1 MFFPEKSLA
10 YKIYYCYIVLVG
22 TLILLLNLPP
32 TDALRWPLVFFV
44 LLQASAEL
52 LRVPL
57 PRGHGNVS
65 VGFALDLAM
74 IIIFGPAAAAWAA
87 FVAVGLTFVLQPQ
100 RKALWYRALF
110 DSLQFPMV
118 IVLSGYAYL
127 TLGGR
132 VAEVRLPGDLWP
144 LFGSAAVYL
153 LLNVLLVTI
162 AVSLSQK
169 ISFRASYL
177 TNMLWALPNYLALAP
192 LGLLLAVVYLNMGV
206 LGVLLLAVPLL
217 LARHT
222 FLLYIRMR
230 EQHLGTIRALV
241 RAMEAKDS
249 YTRGH
254 SERVAEYSVL
264 IGQELRLRED
274 TLEKLEA
281 VALLHDIGKIGI
293 PEPVLNKPGRFTPEE
308 FDVMRKHPAVGAE
321 IVNNIQFVSAY
332 ADVVRYHHERLD
344 GNGYP
349 NGRTG
354 EDICLA
360 TRIVAV
366 ADAFDAMTSGRPYHE
381 PKNIRQAVAELERC
395 CGTQFCVDVTT
406 ALVRVLRRRG
416 EELGK

>member
-1 MFFPEKSLA
+1 MSFKNEPIAL
-10 YKIYYCYIVLVG
+10 KIYILFIIVPAGALF
-22 TLILLLNLPP
+22 LLLNLPP
-32 TDALRWPLVFFV
+32 AAALGWPLLFFV
-44 LLQASAEL
+44 LLQTGAENL
-52 LRVPL
+52 KVQL
-57 PRGHGNVS
+57 PRGRGAVS

-74 IIIFGPAAAAWAA
+74 ILIYGPAVAAW
-87 FVAVGLTFVLQPQ
+87 VSAVSVVVFFVLQ
-100 RKALWYRALF
+100 RNWTRWYQALF
-110 DSLQFPMV
+110 NALLFSLV
-118 IVLSGYAYL
+118 VGAAGYAYL
-127 TLGGR
+127 ALGGQPGT
-132 VAEVRLPGDLWP
+132 VRLPGDLLP
-144 LFGSAAVYL
+144 LFGSAATYL

-162 AVSLSQK
+162 VLALWQK
-169 ISFRASYL
+169 ISFRGSFL

-192 LGLLLAVVYLNMGV
+192 LGLLLAALYLNIGIG
-206 LGVLLLAVPLL
+206 GVLLLAVPLL

-254 SERVAEYSVL
+254 SERVAEYSVQ

-293 PEPVLNKPGRFTPEE
+293 PEPILNKPGRFTPEE
-308 FDVMRKHPAVGAE
+308 FDVMRCHPAVGAE
-321 IVNNIQFVSAY
+321 IVKNIQFVSAY

-354 EDICLA
+354 EEICLA

-366 ADAFDAMTSGRPYHE
+366 ADAFDAMTSGRPYQP
-381 PKNIRQAVAELERC
+381 PKPVRKAVQELELC
-395 CGTQFCVDVTT
+395 CGTQFCHEVTA

-416 EELGK
+416 ELK

>member
-1 MFFPEKSLA
+1 MSFQKKSLA
-10 YKIYYCYIVLVG
+10 YKVYFFLIVLSG
-22 TLILLLNLPP
+22 ALFLLFNLPSRAVLGW
-32 TDALRWPLVFFV
+32 TLLFFV
-44 LLQASAEL
+44 LLQVGAEV
-52 LRVPL
+52 LRVSL

-74 IIIFGPAAAAWAA
+74 IIIFGPAAAAWAS
-87 FVAVGLTFVLQPQ
+87 FVSVALLFVVERRWAGWYRVLFNALLFPLVVGL
-100 RKALWYRALF
+100 
-110 DSLQFPMV
+110 
-118 IVLSGYAYL
+118 SGHVYL
-127 TLGGR
+127 ALGGQPGT
-132 VAEVRLPGDLWP
+132 VRLPGDLLP
-144 LFGSAAVYL
+144 LFACLAAYL

-162 AVSLSQK
+162 VVALSQK
-169 ISFRASYL
+169 ISFRGSFL

-192 LGLLLAVVYLNMGV
+192 LGLLLAALYLNIGIG
-206 LGVLLLAVPLL
+206 GVLLLAVPLL

-254 SERVAEYSVL
+254 SERVAEYSVQ

-293 PEPVLNKPGRFTPEE
+293 PEPILNKPGRFTPEE
-308 FDVMRKHPAVGAE
+308 FDVMRCHPAVGAE
-321 IVNNIQFVSAY
+321 IVKNIQFVSAY

-344 GNGYP
+344 GSGYP

-354 EDICLA
+354 EEICLA

-366 ADAFDAMTSGRPYHE
+366 ADAFDAMTSGRPYQP
-381 PKNIRQAVAELERC
+381 PKPVRKAVQELELC
-395 CGTQFCVDVTT
+395 CGTQFCHEVTA

-416 EELGK
+416 ELK